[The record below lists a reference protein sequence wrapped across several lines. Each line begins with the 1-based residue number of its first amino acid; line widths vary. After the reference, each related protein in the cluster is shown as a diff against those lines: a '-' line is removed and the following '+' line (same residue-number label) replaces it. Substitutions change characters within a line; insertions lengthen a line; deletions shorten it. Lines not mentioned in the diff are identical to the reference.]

1 MLEKIKNEQLAKAT
15 EFVASYDI
23 NQLKNSIGSYYK
35 TNAYLNYALGKM
47 ESEGKEIINS
57 RMLARQTKFKK
68 YFDIVKKNNLTI
80 SNEVEIMKL
89 CNINRNDCIL
99 FCYYLLGKTN

>member
-80 SNEVEIMKL
+80 SNEAEIMKL
-89 CNINRNDCIL
+89 CKINRNDCIL